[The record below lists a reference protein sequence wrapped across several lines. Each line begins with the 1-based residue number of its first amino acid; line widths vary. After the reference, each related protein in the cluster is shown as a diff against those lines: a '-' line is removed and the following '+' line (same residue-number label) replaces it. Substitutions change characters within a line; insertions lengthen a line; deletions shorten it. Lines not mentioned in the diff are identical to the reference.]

1 MSPMSVA
8 LSMFKDA
15 KLDELVNVYSKSNQ
29 TEKQSVYELLYPLY
43 PTERERLDKI
53 KEETKN

>member
-1 MSPMSVA
+1 
-8 LSMFKDA
+8 MFKDA